1 MSFKI
6 GDRVRVIDQNITG
19 TVVFADEWRSHFGAD
34 DWHIVIEDDD
44 PEFEDNRLEYRASD
58 LELLPEGVLYF
69 ALNANDGLLY
79 NLGKHEDFNSAS
91 ALADEKKLDAI
102 WLVDVNEAKQWADFI
117 NDQLR

>member
-1 MSFKI
+1 MANFNV

-19 TVVFADEWRSHFGAD
+19 TVVFAD

-44 PEFEDNRLEYRASD
+44 SEFEDNRLEYRASD

-79 NLGKHEDFNSAS
+79 NLGKHEDFNGAS
-91 ALADEKKLDAI
+91 AMADLENLDAI
-102 WLVDVNEAKQWADFI
+102 WLVDVHEAKQWADFI

>member
-1 MSFKI
+1 MANFNV

-19 TVVFADEWRSHFGAD
+19 TVVFAD

-44 PEFEDNRLEYRASD
+44 SEFEDNRLEYRASD

-102 WLVDVNEAKQWADFI
+102 WLVDVDEAKRWADFI